1 MTGDLQKVGDVVGGR
16 YEIIAFIGEGGM
28 QEVYK
33 ARDRVLQRDIALK
46 APKNKSAEKRFRR
59 SAVLSARVN
68 HPNVAKTLD
77 FFEENEGEYLIEE
90 FIEGGDLRRR
100 FASDFYFLDPHL
112 ASHVIHHL
120 AKGVAASHH
129 AEVIHR
135 DLKPSNIM
143 VSSDASLSNVK
154 ITDFGIA
161 KMAEEELA
169 EAAAGGEKT
178 ITGSLTMMGAL
189 PYMSPEMVEDPR
201 KAGKATDIWALGAI
215 LVELMTGKTPFG
227 AGLAAVPK
235 IVEAK
240 LPKMPAMFSRGPQFK
255 TLNNELWSIVC
266 KCLAKDATERPTA
279 DGLVDACSRLCYAVE
294 PRRIGIIRQYR
305 TGTGA
310 WGFVTTN
317 DGWDA
322 FFHRAS
328 YYGTAPKVGE
338 RVAFARFPGS
348 PSPRAYPVL
357 PLKLSK

>member
-1 MTGDLQKVGDVVGGR
+1 MTGHLHQFGDVVADR
-16 YEIIAFIGEGGM
+16 YEIATFVGEGGM

-33 ARDRVLQRDIALK
+33 ARDRVLHRDIALK

-59 SAVLSARVN
+59 SAILSARVN

-77 FFEENEGEYLIEE
+77 FLEENEREYLVEE
-90 FIEGGDLRRR
+90 FIEGDNLHRR
-100 FASDFYFLDPHL
+100 FVSDFYLFDPHL

-129 AEVIHR
+129 VDVIHR

-143 VSSDASLSNVK
+143 ISNDAGLSVVK

-169 EAAAGGEKT
+169 EAVAGGEKT
-178 ITGSLTMMGAL
+178 ITGSYTMMGAL

-201 KAGKATDIWALGAI
+201 KAGKATDVWALGAV
-215 LVELMTGKTPFG
+215 LFELMTGKKPFG
-227 AGLAAVPK
+227 TGLAAVPK
-235 IVEAK
+235 IVAAK
-240 LPKMPAMFSRGPQFK
+240 LPKKPTILSRGPQFRA
-255 TLNNELWSIVC
+255 LNDELWIVMC

-279 DGLVDACSRLCYAVE
+279 DELVSACSELCYAVE
-294 PRRIGIIRQYR
+294 PRRIGIIRDYR

-317 DGWDA
+317 DGMDA

-328 YYGTAPKVGE
+328 YYGTTPRVGE

-357 PLKLSK
+357 PLKPPG